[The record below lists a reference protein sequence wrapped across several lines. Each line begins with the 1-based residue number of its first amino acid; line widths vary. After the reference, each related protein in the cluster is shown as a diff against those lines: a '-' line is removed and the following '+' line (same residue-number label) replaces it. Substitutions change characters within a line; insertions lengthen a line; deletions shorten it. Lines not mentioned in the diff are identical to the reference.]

1 MSLTISDL
9 VDQSLPALKQ
19 PPELFGGAH
28 QSRPNI
34 SYVTLPEGTGHGYS
48 QSFMIL
54 GWVKTY
60 DVTFNVR

>member
-19 PPELFGGAH
+19 PPELFGG
-28 QSRPNI
+28 
-34 SYVTLPEGTGHGYS
+34 GHTNQDPTS
-48 QSFMIL
+48 AMLLCQRVQVMDIQSFMIL